1 MDLEWLITKGIQQ
14 KIPIEI
20 QILLWNMQDKLRK
33 QQQKIDYLQV
43 YRLEAVQK
51 NLQLIEHTAE
61 QPFYQ
66 MSYYCVVENAVTE
79 KVYIIETDYTTK
91 LVETMLLA
99 REY

>member
-1 MDLEWLITKGIQQ
+1 MKLERLITKSIQQ

-20 QILLWNMQDKLRK
+20 QLLLWNMQNRLRK
-33 QQQKIDYLQV
+33 QQKEIDYLQV

-51 NLQLIEHTAE
+51 HLQLIEHTAE

-66 MSYYCVVENAVTE
+66 MSYYCVVDNAVTQ
-79 KVYIIETDYTTK
+79 KVYIIETEYPTK

-99 REY
+99 KEY

>member
-1 MDLEWLITKGIQQ
+1 MDLERLITKGIQQ

-79 KVYIIETDYTTK
+79 KVYIIETDYHTK

-99 REY
+99 SEY

>member
-1 MDLEWLITKGIQQ
+1 MKLERLITKGIQQ
-14 KIPIEI
+14 NIPIEI

-33 QQQKIDYLQV
+33 QHKEIDYLQV

-51 NLQLIEHTAE
+51 HLQLIEHTAE

-66 MSYYCVVENAVTE
+66 MSYYCVVDNAVTQ
-79 KVYIIETDYTTK
+79 KVYIIETDYGAK